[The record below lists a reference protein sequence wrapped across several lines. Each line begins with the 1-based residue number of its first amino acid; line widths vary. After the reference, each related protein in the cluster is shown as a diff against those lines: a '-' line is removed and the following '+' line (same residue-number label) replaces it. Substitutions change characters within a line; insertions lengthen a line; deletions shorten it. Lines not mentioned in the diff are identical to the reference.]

1 MMTAAMLRHVLRRV
15 LWAIPTLFGVSL
27 VVFFVTT
34 LLPDPAGEDADATL
48 SLLELDPFRFDEID
62 EKRRQHFLDLPRFFN
77 ARPTDVRTRAEA
89 ALAHVGEGDA
99 SAALAAHRLVK
110 MGGAALPY
118 VLPKLDNLP
127 PTQRGRVA
135 VALAP
140 IAERMKLGDV
150 ATLGDPE
157 HAALFWQRFW
167 EDRALDF
174 TAPAVR
180 RAVHRLVLHGT
191 DIREKDLVLV
201 DTFALAET
209 FAAML
214 TTTDR
219 EALHRLTS
227 LAAHATGR
235 GKRIRVDASDAD
247 VERALADW
255 RAWWFIHRADYDEL
269 AGAERLAG
277 SITETRYGRWMLGA
291 ARGELGLS
299 TRDGEPITRKLFAR
313 APLTLGLTALAMLLS
328 YALAIPLGVIAA
340 WRRGTAVDTTL
351 AVVLFALYSM
361 PTFLVAEILSHGL
374 GMAAGPGEAVSASWS
389 LAAPVLALSA
399 GSLATL
405 SRYQRASMLDV
416 IGQDYVRT
424 ARAKGLSAFR
434 VVVVH
439 ALRNATLPTVTLA
452 GLQFPALLGGAFVVE
467 EVFALPGLGWE
478 TLRAVEAHDAPW
490 LVVIV
495 LVTAVVTTL
504 AILASDVAY
513 GVLDPRMRETF
524 GRRSRK
530 EVAA

>member
-1 MMTAAMLRHVLRRV
+1 MLRHVLRRV

-48 SLLELDPFRFDEID
+48 SLLELDPFRFDELD

-77 ARPTDVRTRAEA
+77 ARPADVRTRAEE
-89 ALAHVGEGDA
+89 ALARVVAGDA
-99 SAALAAHRLVK
+99 TSTLAAHRLVR
-110 MGGAALPY
+110 MGGAALPF

-135 VALAP
+135 VVLAP
-140 IAERMKLGDV
+140 IAERMGLGD
-150 ATLGDPE
+150 ATVLSDPE
-157 HAALFWQRFW
+157 QAALFWQRFW

-174 TAPAVR
+174 TSPAVR

-201 DTFALAET
+201 DTFALTET
-209 FAAML
+209 IAAMQ

-219 EALHRLTS
+219 EALRRLTS
-227 LAAHATGR
+227 LAVHATRR
-235 GKRIRVDASDAD
+235 GHRITPTSSDAD
-247 VERALADW
+247 VERAISDW
-255 RAWWFIHRADYDEL
+255 RAWWFIHKGDYEQLD
-269 AGAERLAG
+269 GAERVAG
-277 SITETRYGRWMLGA
+277 SLTETRYGRWMLGA
-291 ARGELGLS
+291 AKGELGLS

-328 YALAIPLGVIAA
+328 YALAIPLGVLAA
-340 WRRGTAVDTTL
+340 WRRGTAIDTTL
-351 AVVLFALYSM
+351 AFVLFGLYSM
-361 PTFLVAEILSHGL
+361 PTFLVAQVL
-374 GMAAGPGEAVSASWS
+374 ARTPGSWS
-389 LAAPVLALSA
+389 LTAPVVALTV

-439 ALRNATLPTVTLA
+439 ALRNAMLPTVTLA

-478 TLRAVEAHDAPW
+478 TLRAVETHDAPW

-513 GVLDPRMRETF
+513 GVLDPRMRESF
-524 GRRSRK
+524 GRRGRR

>member
-1 MMTAAMLRHVLRRV
+1 MFRHVLRRV

-48 SLLELDPFRFDEID
+48 SLLELDPFRFDELD

-77 ARPTDVRTRAEA
+77 GRPADVRTRAEE
-89 ALAHVGEGDA
+89 ALAHVVEGDA
-99 SAALAAHRLVK
+99 GAALAAHRLVR
-110 MGGAALPY
+110 MGGAALPF

-127 PTQRGRVA
+127 PMQRGRVA

-140 IAERMKLGDV
+140 IAERMGLGD
-150 ATLGDPE
+150 ATVLSDPE
-157 HAALFWQRFW
+157 QAALFWQRFW

-174 TAPAVR
+174 TTPAVH
-180 RAVHRLVLHGT
+180 RAVHRVVLHGT
-191 DIREKDLVLV
+191 DMRERDLVVV
-201 DTFALAET
+201 DTFALSET
-209 FAAML
+209 IAAML
-214 TTTDR
+214 TTTDP
-219 EALHRLTS
+219 EALHRLTT
-227 LAAHATGR
+227 LAAHAARR
-235 GKRIRVDASDAD
+235 GHRLRATATEAD

-255 RAWWFIHRADYDEL
+255 RAWWFIHRSDYDQL
-269 AGAERLAG
+269 DGAERVAG
-277 SITETRYGRWMLGA
+277 SLTETRYGRWMLGA
-291 ARGELGLS
+291 AKGELGLS

-328 YALAIPLGVIAA
+328 YALAIPLGVVAA

-351 AVVLFALYSM
+351 AFVLFGLYSM
-361 PTFLVAEILSHGL
+361 PTFLVAQVLLRGFRL
-374 GMAAGPGEAVSASWS
+374 GATSSWS
-389 LAAPVLALSA
+389 LAAPVVALTV

-439 ALRNATLPTVTLA
+439 ALRNAMLPTVTLA

-513 GVLDPRMRETF
+513 GVLDPRMRESF